1 MTMDY
6 LDKETFRKLLL
17 ALRSQLRGDVN
28 LLLDTALDVAIN
40 DPLPKPDDACRR
52 CSATWRTSVAGSV
65 RDFIERLID
74 RKEALLYHVENALE
88 RLDDGSYGI
97 CQSCDSHIAEEW
109 LLTVPYTAL
118 CASCQSQQA
127 AA

>member
-1 MTMDY
+1 MTRLNQELY
-6 LDKETFRKLLL
+6 RKLLL
-17 ALRSQLRGDVN
+17 SVRAQLRGDVN

-40 DPLPKPDDACRR
+40 DPLPKPNGTCRKCR
-52 CSATWRTSVAGSV
+52 AMWRTSVAGSV

-97 CQSCDSHIAEEW
+97 CQRCDNQIPEKW
-109 LLTVPYTAL
+109 LQTLPYSPL
-118 CASCQSQQA
+118 CATCHSQQA
-127 AA
+127 VA